1 MCYGTG
7 MARPKTFDEDRVLDA
22 AMRAFW
28 AAGYEA
34 TSTDDL
40 CEATGLGRSSIYNT
54 FKSKHDLFEK
64 TLLRY
69 MTGRTAAAVEL
80 LESSLPVREKIRTL
94 LWQAAETETGDPVGC
109 LVVNSMIELAPHDA
123 EIATRLERDQ
133 NRRLTALRL
142 AIEAGQR
149 QQEIDAN
156 KDPAA
161 LAHFV
166 VATISG
172 MRVLARGGA
181 DRATLRAIASTALDA
196 I

>member
-1 MCYGTG
+1 MG
-7 MARPKTFDEDRVLDA
+7 RPKTFDEDRVLEA

-69 MTGRTAAAVEL
+69 MTQRTAAAVEL
-80 LESSLPVREKIRTL
+80 LESAMPVREKIRAL
-94 LWQAAETETGDPVGC
+94 LWQAADTETGDPTGC
-109 LVVNSMIELAPHDA
+109 LVVNSMIELAPRDA

-133 NRRLTALRL
+133 DRRLTALRL

-149 QQEIDAN
+149 QQEIDPE
-156 KDPAA
+156 KDPAT

-181 DRATLRAIASTALDA
+181 DRSTLRAVASTALDA